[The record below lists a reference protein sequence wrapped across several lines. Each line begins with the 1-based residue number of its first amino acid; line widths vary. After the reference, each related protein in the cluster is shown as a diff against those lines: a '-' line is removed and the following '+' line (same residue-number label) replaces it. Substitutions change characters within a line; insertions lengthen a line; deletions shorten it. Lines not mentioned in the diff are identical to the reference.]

1 MIIFINDIPVQLA
14 GPNENPDKDRFNHI
28 IDARKEHISKSQ
40 FINHVWVQG
49 VDEKIFDKI
58 LHLLNSKVPLN
69 VLSVCLSVTDYARI
83 KVYLK
88 MKFKIVKAAGG
99 LVVKKKEKFLM
110 IYRMKKWDLPKGK
123 KEKRET
129 YKEAAVR
136 EVGEECN
143 VTVRLGKRI
152 CTTWHT
158 YTMNRRAMLKKTK
171 WYYMDL
177 IDDSKMKGCSEED
190 IEEVRWMREKKVYLA
205 LKQSYRS
212 IHYVFEQYYATLEEK
227 SLPQK

>member
-14 GPNENPDKDRFNHI
+14 GPNENPDLDRFNHV
-28 IDARKEHISKSQ
+28 IDAQKGIISKAK
-40 FINHVWVQG
+40 FIHHVWVKG

-69 VLSVCLSVTDYARI
+69 VLSVHLTVTDYAQI
-83 KVYLK
+83 KDHLK
-88 MKFKIVKAAGG
+88 KKFKIIKAAGG

-123 KEKRET
+123 KEKKES
-129 YKEAAVR
+129 YKETAVR
-136 EVGEECN
+136 EIREECN
-143 VTVRLGKRI
+143 VSVKIGPRI

-177 IDDSKMKGCSEED
+177 VDDSKMKPCIEED

-212 IHYVFEQYYATLEEK
+212 IQYVFEQYYASLEEQRV
-227 SLPQK
+227 PQK